1 MMSSINVKTL
11 PDDLISKIIKKTT
24 MKGVPKIQKKIFL
37 EPQKFNELIKKIT
50 QICSYQVI
58 DKNTRNI
65 KIKKLSQ
72 VFKDKM
78 LIFHGYELSLK
89 QITYPRNND
98 VLTWALIEMN
108 EYLTPLKIR
117 EYLLQFFNKIDFS
130 IPDVYNRLQLLYQEL
145 ELRNM
150 PRIDHESNLLKNY
163 VIRDIISNKDYK
175 NRNNDFYNIANFLQY
190 VNNNIK
196 QFDEKII
203 DELIEYIATNK
214 MIVLCTNILAE
225 LRTLMN

>member
-1 MMSSINVKTL
+1 MSSINIKTL
-11 PDDLISKIIKKTT
+11 PDDLISEIKKKTT
-24 MKGVPKIQKKIFL
+24 MKGVPKIQKKLFL

-50 QICSYQVI
+50 QICSYKVI
-58 DKNTRNI
+58 DKKTRDI

-98 VLTWALIEMN
+98 ILTWALIEIN
-108 EYLTPLKIR
+108 NYLTPLQIT

-130 IPDVYNRLQLLYQEL
+130 EPNVYNRLQLLYQEL
-145 ELRNM
+145 ELDNM
-150 PRIDHESNLLKNY
+150 PRYDRPKYQLKNY
-163 VIRDIISNKDYK
+163 VIIDIIRNTNFEIK
-175 NRNNDFYNIANFLQY
+175 NDKFYYNIANFLQY

-214 MIVLCTNILAE
+214 MNVLCTNILAE
-225 LRTLMN
+225 LRTLIN

>member
-1 MMSSINVKTL
+1 MSSINVKTL
-11 PDDLISKIIKKTT
+11 PDDLISEIIKKTT
-24 MKGVPKIQKKIFL
+24 PQGVPKIQKKLFL
-37 EPQKFNELIKKIT
+37 EPQKFNKLIKKIT

-58 DKNTRNI
+58 DKKTRNI

-108 EYLTPLKIR
+108 EYLTPLKIS

-150 PRIDHESNLLKNY
+150 PRIDHESNLLKNF
-163 VIRDIISNKDYK
+163 VIINIISNKNYK

-214 MIVLCTNILAE
+214 MNVLCTNILAE
-225 LRTLMN
+225 LRKLMI